1 MERIDAKHECFFPP
15 GRAENPL
22 PPAKKRPQT
31 FRAFFFGGMMPF
43 GGRTL
48 FQTDFN
54 QPVIIRMIDQNG
66 TGAFLPKLFKQP

>member
-1 MERIDAKHECFFPP
+1 MRNMNTSSRPAALKTHFLPQKKTPANLPGVFFC
-15 GRAENPL
+15 
-22 PPAKKRPQT
+22 
-31 FRAFFFGGMMPF
+31 GMMPF

-66 TGAFLPKLFKQP
+66 AGAFLPKLFKQP

>member
-1 MERIDAKHECFFPP
+1 MNAFSRLAAPETHFLRQE
-15 GRAENPL
+15 
-22 PPAKKRPQT
+22 KRPQT

-66 TGAFLPKLFKQP
+66 AGAFLPKLFKQP

>member
-1 MERIDAKHECFFPP
+1 MRNQNTSSRPAALKTHF
-15 GRAENPL
+15 L
-22 PPAKKRPQT
+22 PQKKRPQT
-31 FRAFFFGGMMPF
+31 FQAFFFGGMMPF

-54 QPVIIRMIDQNG
+54 QPVIVRMIDQNG

>member
-1 MERIDAKHECFFPP
+1 MRNMNAFSRPAAPETNF
-15 GRAENPL
+15 L
-22 PPAKKRPQT
+22 PQEKRPQT

-54 QPVIIRMIDQNG
+54 QPVIVCMIDQNG
-66 TGAFLPKLFKQP
+66 AGAFLPTLFKQP

>member
-1 MERIDAKHECFFPP
+1 MERIDAKPEYFFLP

-22 PPAKKRPQT
+22 SRAKKRPQT
-31 FRAFFFGGMMPF
+31 FQAFFFGGMMPLVWQ
-43 GGRTL
+43 TL

-66 TGAFLPKLFKQP
+66 AGAFLPKLFKQP

>member
-1 MERIDAKHECFFPP
+1 MERIDAKHEYFFPP
-15 GRAENPL
+15 GRAGNPL

-48 FQTDFN
+48 FQPDFN
-54 QPVIIRMIDQNG
+54 QPVITRMIDQNG
-66 TGAFLPKLFKQP
+66 AGAFLPKLFKQP